1 MYAARIILAVAALSA
16 TVISA
21 EPTHAETKLIY
32 SSTVSAVH
40 PVSKRGLEP
49 YFKKIEADTGGALK
63 FEIFPG
69 GTLSSPTTTLKA
81 IGNGTVDMGLLADV
95 YNPTDVPVSTTISDL
110 AVFGKDARVMT
121 GAVNQMLL
129 VDCPECRNDYLRNK
143 VIPLASYS
151 LTPYYFMCAKAPVR
165 SLDEIKGKKIR
176 ATGSMGQLVAALGG
190 VPVNITSSEMYE
202 AVQRGQ
208 ADCAA
213 GPLPWLKTYTMWE
226 VANSVTFTPIGT
238 YHGTNIANMTHAKWK
253 KLAPKERQAF
263 IKHLPALV
271 RDMAQGYEEDD
282 QSIKGEAEAKG
293 VKWYDADPALA
304 PAIDKFRAGEVAR
317 VAALAKSR
325 KVKDPEPMIDQ
336 FRKNV
341 DKWTKIVNDIG
352 PGVWKKEQW
361 DKYEAALKTEV
372 FDKGKFE

>member
-1 MYAARIILAVAALSA
+1 MQSKRIVLVAVGFSAVAVFSSA
-16 TVISA
+16 AIA
-21 EPTHAETKLIY
+21 EKKLVY
-32 SSTVSAVH
+32 SSIVSAVH

-49 YFKKIEADTGGALK
+49 YFKKIEADTGGSLK

-69 GTLSSPTTTLKA
+69 GTLSSGTTTLKA

-129 VDCPECRNDYLRNK
+129 VDCAECRNDYLRNK

-165 SLDEIKGKKIR
+165 SLEEIKGKKIR

-190 VPVNITSSEMYE
+190 VPVNITSAEMYE

-238 YHGTNIANMTHAKWK
+238 YHGTNIANMTYATWK

-263 IKHLPALV
+263 IKHLPNLV
-271 RDMAQGYEEDD
+271 RSMAEGYEDD
-282 QSIKGEAEAKG
+282 DHSIKGEAEAKG
-293 VKWYDADPALA
+293 VKWYDADPSS
-304 PAIDKFRAGEVAR
+304 RAGNRQV
-317 VAALAKSR
+317 SR
-325 KVKDPEPMIDQ
+325 
-336 FRKNV
+336 R
-341 DKWTKIVNDIG
+341 
-352 PGVWKKEQW
+352 
-361 DKYEAALKTEV
+361 
-372 FDKGKFE
+372 